1 MKKLFLT
8 ALSCMMLC
16 MLSAQ
21 QVDPETARK
30 VAEKFYA
37 QQHIRKS
44 AGHLELYVAQ
54 TDGNHLQ
61 KSAGNTVSYYIFNDD
76 GKGFVMISG
85 DRRSTPV
92 LAYSTSGSFDTTD
105 MPDNLRWWLQNYRE
119 EIAGCRTQE
128 IPADAMWEA
137 WLEGQ
142 PMQVMGSTAVTPL
155 IQSRWNQMDP
165 YNQLCPYDS
174 KAKHRCPSGCV
185 ATAMAQVLYFWQF
198 PVKGSGSHSYNHK
211 KYGNLSANFG
221 NTAYDWNSMTKTYGS
236 SSSAA
241 AKSAVATLMYH
252 CGVSIDMEYDTSGSG
267 AILYMPDK
275 YVQYYGYCDARTAMM
290 RYFNCDTAIGYYR
303 SDYSNVSNWISLLKG
318 ELDAGRP
325 ILYGG
330 TGTAGGHAFVCDGYD
345 ASNKFHMN
353 WGWGGTSDGYF
364 TITALNPSA
373 LGTGGGA
380 GGFNTN
386 QQAVFVRPGD
396 DTKEYYD
403 LRLYS
408 QPVIDKDTVP
418 LNAPFSV
425 TASIGNF
432 GDSTYRGSYTLALY
446 KSDGTFV
453 CNMGTKNNCI
463 IPSQYYDAAVFSTT
477 GISTLTDGIYYGVV
491 CYRQGEK
498 WKEVN
503 SGEYTNKVRFL
514 VGKGAGMEYDLRLY
528 GSIHVSSDP
537 VTYNTEFYFT
547 DSIANYSAKDF
558 SGYIGVSIQR
568 EDGTTIGVFGKTKM
582 PVTLQQN
589 YFYPNMKCIISADN
603 GLAPGKYTASLVYTT
618 DEDGSWHLLGD
629 GNFGNRINFTVSD
642 GSAYIM
648 KLYSMLKI
656 NKDPIP
662 YNSSFT
668 ITVSII
674 NRGIDAYQ
682 GKLTMG
688 IFDTQG
694 NIVDY
699 VQTYENV
706 SLGKNKYF
714 SNVKFTTS
722 GMATLKPG
730 TYVAK
735 ACLYNTKTSQW
746 EIILDGN
753 YSNSLTITVT
763 GGVGIGEVETAGCL
777 PYPNPTSDKVYLN
790 LNAEPAKVQLVD
802 ESGRVLSSFTS
813 SEPVL
818 EIDLSAFAKG
828 VYFILLNTE
837 EKHKAYKVVRK

>member
-1 MKKLFLT
+1 MKKLFLA
-8 ALSCMMLC
+8 ALSCMIGC
-16 MLSAQ
+16 YVYAQ
-21 QVDPETARK
+21 QVDLQTARQI
-30 VAEKFYA
+30 AENFYA
-37 QQHIRKS
+37 QQHIQKNS
-44 AGHLELYVAQ
+44 SQLELYVAQ
-54 TDGNHLQ
+54 TDVRQTQ
-61 KSAGNTVSYYIFNDD
+61 KSAEHTVSYYIFNDE
-76 GKGFVMISG
+76 GKGFVMVSG
-85 DRRSTPV
+85 DYRVTPV
-92 LAYSTSGSFDTTD
+92 LAYSTSGSFDTTG
-105 MPDNLRWWLQNYRE
+105 MPGNLRWWLQNYQE
-119 EIAGCRTQE
+119 EIAGSRIQDA
-128 IPADAMWEA
+128 PADVLWDIY
-137 WLEGQ
+137 LEGQ
-142 PMQVMGSTAVTPL
+142 PMQVMNTSAVSPL

-174 KAKHRCPSGCV
+174 KAKYRCPSGCV
-185 ATAMAQVLYFWQF
+185 ATAMAQVLYFWQY
-198 PVKGSGSHSYNHK
+198 PIKGSGSHAYNHK

-221 NTAYDWNSMTKTYGS
+221 STTYDWNSMTKTYS
-236 SSSAA
+236 SSSSSA

-252 CGVSIDMEYDTSGSG
+252 CGVSVDMEYDTSGSG

-303 SDYSNVSNWISLLKG
+303 SDYSNVTNWTNLLKS

-345 ASNKFHMN
+345 AYGKFHMN

-364 TITALNPSA
+364 TISALNPSA

-386 QQAVFVRPGD
+386 QQAIFVRPGNSN
-396 DTKEYYD
+396 KEYYD

-425 TASIGNF
+425 MVKIGNF
-432 GDSTYRGSYTLALY
+432 GDSIYKGAYTLALY
-446 KSDGTFV
+446 KSDGSFV
-453 CNMGTKNNCI
+453 CNMGTKNNCS
-463 IPSQYYDAAVFSTT
+463 IPSQYYDSVVFSTT
-477 GISTLTDGIYYGVV
+477 GIATLTDGIYYGVV
-491 CYRQGEK
+491 CYKQGEK

-503 SGEYTNKVRFL
+503 DGEYTNKVRFL

-528 GSIHVSSDP
+528 GSIRISADP

-547 DSIANYSAKDF
+547 DSIANYSTKDF
-558 SGYIGVSIQR
+558 NGYIGVSIQR
-568 EDGTTIGVFGKTKM
+568 EDGTTIGIFGKTKM

-589 YFYPNMKCIISADN
+589 YFYSNMKCIIGADN

-618 DEDGSWHLLGD
+618 DGDENWHLLGD
-629 GNFGNRINFTVSD
+629 GNFSNRINFTISD

-656 NKDPIP
+656 NKNPIP
-662 YNSSFT
+662 YNSSFS
-668 ITVSII
+668 ITVSLI

-688 IFDTQG
+688 IFDNQG

-714 SNVKFTTS
+714 SNVKFSTNGMTS
-722 GMATLKPG
+722 LKPG
-730 TYVAK
+730 SYVAK

-753 YSNSLTITVT
+753 YSNALAITVT
-763 GGVGIGEVETAGCL
+763 GGVGMEEAQAVYCR

-790 LNAEPAKVQLVD
+790 LNGTQTKIQVLD
-802 ESGRVLSSFTS
+802 ESGRILSAYTS
-813 SEPVL
+813 AETML
-818 EIDLSAFAKG
+818 EIDLSTYAKG
-828 VYFILLNTE
+828 IYFIRLCTE
-837 EKHKAYKVVRK
+837 EKQQTYKVVRK